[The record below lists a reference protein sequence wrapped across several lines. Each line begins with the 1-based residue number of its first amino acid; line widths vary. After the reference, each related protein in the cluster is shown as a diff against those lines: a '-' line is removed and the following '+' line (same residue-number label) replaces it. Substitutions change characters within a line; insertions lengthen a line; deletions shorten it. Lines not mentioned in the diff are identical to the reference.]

1 MVDPEPLL
9 WALKLR
15 EVGHLVSGV
24 LQKLPC
30 LGVGD
35 RGGTGRRGGR
45 LCGSRI
51 VHDGFGDTG
60 CPVSLVTD
68 SSLTHICLLILCSLS
83 PGSLAP
89 PSPMLLIPLP
99 PWNSLCLQPSLQVGI
114 QPCLLFLSFYPP
126 PACLTSGLDPVLTS
140 RQYCSSRRHA
150 EILEAPNYV
159 WHHLLPF
166 SGCPE
171 LYTQYVLEDVQ

>member
-1 MVDPEPLL
+1 MVDPDPLL
-9 WALKLR
+9 CALKLR
-15 EVGHLVSGV
+15 EVGHLMSGV

-35 RGGTGRRGGR
+35 RGGTGRRGGH

-68 SSLTHICLLILCSLS
+68 SSLTHICLLILCSSSLS
-83 PGSLAP
+83 RQPGPTQLHAADSAASLELPLFAAKP
-89 PSPMLLIPLP
+89 PGWDPAMPLV
-99 PWNSLCLQPSLQVGI
+99 SV
-114 QPCLLFLSFYPP
+114 FL
-126 PACLTSGLDPVLTS
+126 ACLTSGLDPVLTS
-140 RQYCSSRRHA
+140 RQYYSSRRHA

-171 LYTQYVLEDVQ
+171 LYMQYVLEDVQ